1 MLFYQKTQNIVENIT
16 WSELNH
22 PSLSKRS
29 TVCTRQDLG
38 REHSILLSVTHM
50 LCINQVCDG
59 VSCCVKD
66 GSCSLSSLEWQLMDN
81 FLMWYLTISTN
92 VRRYQTHH
100 RWQFF
105 FQKDSTQVHVCV
117 TQSNWVKMWFS
128 RFPVLPGSAEAQV
141 ISGGVVKRL
150 LIVYFIGN
158 ISAKQYQNPFTCV
171 KVIASQWWDVFLRR
185 GIVSILH
192 FSLEPIVSYLQS
204 SHNHSTLIFAWP
216 HLCSTFSQHPLFIC
230 CHSA

>member
-1 MLFYQKTQNIVENIT
+1 MLDAIKHIT
-16 WSELNH
+16 
-22 PSLSKRS
+22 
-29 TVCTRQDLG
+29 D
-38 REHSILLSVTHM
+38 
-50 LCINQVCDG
+50 
-59 VSCCVKD
+59 
-66 GSCSLSSLEWQLMDN
+66 DN
-81 FLMWYLTISTN
+81 
-92 VRRYQTHH
+92 
-100 RWQFF
+100 FF
-105 FQKDSTQVHVCV
+105 FQEDSAQVHCV

-128 RFPVLPGSAEAQV
+128 HFRALPGPGGAEAQLTW
-141 ISGGVVKRL
+141 GGMAKHL
-150 LIVYFIGN
+150 LTAYFIGN